1 MQAKRHIPGGR
12 SVDGPMGVRFLCPNG
27 HKLHVK
33 SFLSGKRGICP
44 QCDARFI
51 VPTESG
57 TQATF
62 DEDVTGGD
70 SAEVAEPVAL
80 TGVNALPAA
89 DQVPVPDL
97 WYVRSPDGQQYGPA
111 DSSLMK
117 TWVSEGRVAAD
128 SWVWHSGWPEWK
140 KADVAMAELS
150 VVMPQPSTDFLPPA
164 NLPVEEAGP
173 RIESEQVSPQSV
185 ISNKKSRR
193 ERATLIT
200 FALGALVL
208 LLLVAVVLVVSR

>member
-1 MQAKRHIPGGR
+1 MGAKRHFPGGR

-51 VPTESG
+51 VPAESG

-62 DEDVTGGD
+62 DDNDTGGE
-70 SAEVAEPVAL
+70 STEVAEAVAL
-80 TGVNALPAA
+80 TGVAAPPAA
-89 DQVPVPDL
+89 EQVPVPDL
-97 WYVRSPDGQQYGPA
+97 WYVRFPDGQQYGPA
-111 DSSLMK
+111 DSNLMK
-117 TWVSEGRVAAD
+117 TWISEGRVAAE

-140 KADVAMAELS
+140 KADLVMAELS
-150 VVMPQPSTDFLPPA
+150 VEMPQPPTDLPPPA
-164 NLPVEEAGP
+164 NLPVEAASP
-173 RIESEQVSPQSV
+173 RIDSEHVSTQSV

-208 LLLVAVVLVVSR
+208 LLLVAVILVVAR